1 MGVNQN
7 YKHSELTDKIIGVF
21 YEVYNDLGFGFFE
34 SVYRNSFRLALIERV
49 LLFRK
54 RSARQSF
61 FAEIWSAIS
70 KLI

>member
-34 SVYRNSFRLALIERV
+34 SVNRNSFRLALIEKGLSV
-49 LLFRK
+49 QEEVT
-54 RSARQSF
+54 RQSF
-61 FAEIWSAIS
+61 FVETMSAIS
-70 KLI
+70 RQI